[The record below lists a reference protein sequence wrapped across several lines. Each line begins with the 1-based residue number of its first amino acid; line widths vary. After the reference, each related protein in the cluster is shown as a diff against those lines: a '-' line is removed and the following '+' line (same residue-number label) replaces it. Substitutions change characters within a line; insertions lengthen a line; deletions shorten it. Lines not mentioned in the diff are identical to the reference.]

1 MPAPQAAAE
10 AMPDSPR
17 LPRPSTANG
26 RPAMR
31 VPARL
36 VRPYTRHGRDGRDWN
51 KMIIRLPQGTTV
63 DGRHW
68 DWWNIDRFMNPRQQQ
83 AHARGEDIMVTF
95 KPGEQVEL
103 WRGKGPQ
110 RRAETIDATALCEAV
125 GKTLHPD
132 RDAPADQTATA
143 PRAAGPELR
152 ARLARLETEQPDLCA
167 RASDLCMHAIEHDWP
182 RIERLQQR
190 LLEHARQD
198 AWRDDLALKAT
209 RRTIA
214 NTDSDGS
221 WGRLERDT
229 AALMLLEH
237 ITRPDPQ
244 PTRTSGTAPIPDAP
258 HPAADGTPATPDGT
272 DTGTGETRRP
282 TPFRSPAERL
292 FTHDHGRRQ
301 NSRNHPLR

>member
-1 MPAPQAAAE
+1 
-10 AMPDSPR
+10 
-17 LPRPSTANG
+17 
-26 RPAMR
+26 
-31 VPARL
+31 
-36 VRPYTRHGRDGRDWN
+36 
-51 KMIIRLPQGTTV
+51 
-63 DGRHW
+63 
-68 DWWNIDRFMNPRQQQ
+68 
-83 AHARGEDIMVTF
+83 
-95 KPGEQVEL
+95 
-103 WRGKGPQ
+103 
-110 RRAETIDATALCEAV
+110 
-125 GKTLHPD
+125 
-132 RDAPADQTATA
+132 
-143 PRAAGPELR
+143 
-152 ARLARLETEQPDLCA
+152 
-167 RASDLCMHAIEHDWP
+167 MHAIEHDWP

-190 LLEHARQD
+190 LLEHARQG

-282 TPFRSPAERL
+282 TPFRSWSNACSPTTTAAGRTAGTTPYAERR
-292 FTHDHGRRQ
+292 THNG
-301 NSRNHPLR
+301 